1 MKIFVL
7 LSRFPYPLEKGDKL
21 RAYNQIKQLSA
32 HHEIHLCALNDLRL
46 NQQNVE
52 ALRPFCKTIHNIHL
66 SKVTI
71 IWNIFCAF
79 IRGKPLQVGYFYNS
93 KSQRKIDK
101 LIEDIKPDHIYCQ
114 LLRVAEYVRKKKI
127 TKTLDYQDVFSKGIE
142 RRIKT
147 APFYFRPL
155 LKLEYKRLCKFE
167 KMLFDDFDN
176 KTIISYP
183 DRELIPHPDRDK
195 IVVVT
200 NGVDT
205 DYFRPIEMQ
214 KKYDLVFTGN
224 MSYPPNVNAA
234 GLLAKEIFPLV
245 HKKFPDLRLL
255 ITGASPCAK
264 VLGLRQENIEVTGW
278 VDDIRKYYAASKI
291 FIAPMMIG
299 TGLQNKLL
307 EAMAMKIPCVTSAL
321 ANNALCAA
329 VGREI
334 MVGESPEDFA
344 EIIIELLTHQQNADE
359 LAENGY
365 RFVLN
370 NFNWKSAT
378 AKLEEIITKS

>member
-1 MKIFVL
+1 M
-7 LSRFPYPLEKGDKL
+7 
-21 RAYNQIKQLSA
+21 
-32 HHEIHLCALNDLRL
+32 
-46 NQQNVE
+46 
-52 ALRPFCKTIHNIHL
+52 
-66 SKVTI
+66 
-71 IWNIFCAF
+71 FCAF
-79 IRGKPLQVGYFYNS
+79 ISGKPLQVGYFYNS
-93 KSQRKIDK
+93 KSQRKIDQ
-101 LIEDIKPDHIYCQ
+101 LIEEINPGHIYCQ

-127 TKTLDYQDVFSKGIE
+127 KKTLDYQDVFSKGIE

-155 LKLEYKRLCKFE
+155 FKLEYKRLCRYE

-183 DRELIPHPDRDK
+183 DRAFIPHPDRDK
-195 IVVVT
+195 IVVIT

-205 DYFRPIEMQ
+205 DYFRPIETE

-234 GLLAKEIFPLV
+234 GFLAKEIFPLV
-245 HKKFPDLRLL
+245 QKKFPELRLL

-264 VLGLRQENIEVTGW
+264 VLGLKQGNIEVTGW
-278 VDDIRKYYAASKI
+278 VDDIRNYYSVSRI

-321 ANNALCAA
+321 ANSALCAE

-334 MVGESPEDFA
+334 MVGESTEEFA
-344 EIIIELLTHQQNADE
+344 EIIIKLLTHQREADA

>member
-21 RAYNQIKQLSA
+21 RAFNQIKILA
-32 HHEIHLCALNDLRL
+32 KHHEIHLCALNDLRL
-46 NQQNVE
+46 NEQNVE
-52 ALRPFCKTIHNIHL
+52 ALRPFCKSIHNLHL
-66 SKVTI
+66 SKITI
-71 IWNIFCAF
+71 IWKMICAF
-79 IRGKPLQVGYFYNS
+79 ISGKPLQVGYFYNS
-93 KSQRKIDK
+93 KSQRKIDQ
-101 LIEDIKPDHIYCQ
+101 LIEEINPGHIYCQ

-127 TKTLDYQDVFSKGIE
+127 KKTLDYQDVFSKGIE

-147 APFYFRPL
+147 APFYMKPL
-155 LKLEYKRLCKFE
+155 LKLEYKRLCRYE
-167 KMLFDDFDN
+167 NSLFNDFDN

-183 DRELIPHPDRDK
+183 DRALIPHPDRDK
-195 IVVVT
+195 IVVIT

-205 DYFRPIEMQ
+205 DYFRPIETE

-234 GLLAKEIFPLV
+234 GFLAKEIFPLV
-245 HKKFPDLRLL
+245 QKKFPNLRLL

-264 VLGLRQENIEVTGW
+264 VLGLKQENIEVTGW
-278 VDDIRKYYAASKI
+278 VDDIRKYYAASRI

-321 ANNALCAA
+321 ANRALCAE

-334 MVGESPEDFA
+334 MVGESAEEFA
-344 EIIIELLTHQQNADE
+344 EIIIKLLTHQPEADA

-365 RFVLN
+365 RFVLD

-378 AKLEEIITKS
+378 ARLEEIITKS

>member
-21 RAYNQIKQLSA
+21 RAFNQIKILA
-32 HHEIHLCALNDLRL
+32 KHHEIHLCALNDLRL
-46 NQQNVE
+46 NEQNVE
-52 ALRPFCKTIHNIHL
+52 ALRPFCKSIHNLHL
-66 SKVTI
+66 SKIII
-71 IWNIFCAF
+71 IWNMFCAF
-79 IRGKPLQVGYFYNS
+79 ISGKPLQVGYFYNS
-93 KSQRKIDK
+93 KSQRKIDQ
-101 LIEDIKPDHIYCQ
+101 LIEEINPGHIYCQ

-127 TKTLDYQDVFSKGIE
+127 KKTLDYQDVFSKGIE

-147 APFYFRPL
+147 APFYMKPL
-155 LKLEYKRLCKFE
+155 LKLEYKRLCRYE
-167 KMLFDDFDN
+167 NSLFNDFDN

-183 DRELIPHPDRDK
+183 DRALIPHPDRDK
-195 IVVVT
+195 IVVIT

-205 DYFRPIEMQ
+205 DYFRPIETE

-234 GLLAKEIFPLV
+234 GFLAKEIFPLV
-245 HKKFPDLRLL
+245 QKKFPNLRLL

-264 VLGLRQENIEVTGW
+264 VLGLKQENIEVTGW
-278 VDDIRKYYAASKI
+278 VDDIRKYYAASRI

-321 ANNALCAA
+321 ANRALCAE

-334 MVGESPEDFA
+334 MVGESAEEFA
-344 EIIIELLTHQQNADE
+344 EIIIKLLTHQPEADA

-365 RFVLN
+365 RFVLD

-378 AKLEEIITKS
+378 ARLEEIITKS